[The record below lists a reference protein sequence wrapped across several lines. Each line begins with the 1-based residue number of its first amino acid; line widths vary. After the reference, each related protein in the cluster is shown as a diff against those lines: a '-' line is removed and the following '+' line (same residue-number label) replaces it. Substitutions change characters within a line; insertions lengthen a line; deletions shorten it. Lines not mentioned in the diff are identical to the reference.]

1 MVSRLED
8 YALLSDCR
16 SAALVARDGSVD
28 WLTIG
33 RFDNPACFAALL
45 GDEDNGHWRLA
56 PEGIRS
62 TTRSYHDGSLVLE
75 TVHTTDTG
83 TVAVVDTLV
92 MGDTPRLVR
101 LVEGRS
107 GEVAMTSVLRIRC
120 DYGSVVPWVH
130 RTDRG
135 LVALSGPDGFVLRGP
150 VSHRGERLSSV
161 AEFTVRGGD
170 RAGFEL
176 AWYPSCEMAPD
187 PCDPATE
194 IERTEQ
200 HWAEWSKD
208 FGYDGAWRDEVF
220 ASLVVLKGLTYGRT
234 GAIVAAP
241 TTSLPELPG
250 GSRNWD
256 YRFCW
261 LRDATFTLLAFL
273 QAGYEQEAV
282 AWRDWLVRAVAGL
295 PEKVQILYGIEG
307 ERRLPELELD
317 WLPGYAGSRPVRVG
331 NAAAGQL
338 QLDVYGEVMDALHQA
353 RAHGVAS
360 ERAVEIQKVLLDALE
375 GRWNQPDQGI
385 WEVRS
390 DPRHFTYSKVMAW
403 LAFERAAMGSER
415 WGLFGDPARWR
426 AIADTVKTDVL
437 AHAVDDRGVFTQ
449 SYGSTALDAANL
461 IIPQIGFLPADDP
474 RVVNTVEAIE
484 RELTVNGFVRRYLP
498 DQTADGV
505 DGNEG
510 AFLLCT
516 FWLANCLSLI
526 GRRDD
531 AVERFEHL
539 LTLRNDVGLLAE
551 EVDTRTEAPLGN
563 FPQAFSHV
571 ALVGT
576 AATLCAR
583 STGPV
588 HHRSGAAQ
596 PTPVHDAPSEPT
608 EGAPWNSA

>member
-1 MVSRLED
+1 MVSRIED

-16 SAALVARDGSVD
+16 SAALVARDGSID

-45 GDEDNGHWRLA
+45 GDDDNGHWQLA
-56 PEGIRS
+56 PRDVRS
-62 TTRSYHDGSLVLE
+62 TTRSYRNGTLVLE
-75 TVHTTDTG
+75 TLHDTDTG
-83 TVAVVDTLV
+83 TIAVIDALAMT
-92 MGDTPRLVR
+92 DAPRLIRV
-101 LVEGRS
+101 VEGRR
-107 GEVAMTSVLRIRC
+107 GTVDVRSVFRLRT
-120 DYGSVVPWVH
+120 DYGSIVPWVQS
-130 RTDRG
+130 TDEG
-135 LVALSGPDGFVLRGP
+135 LVAIAGPDGFVIRGP
-150 VSHRGERLSSV
+150 VAHRGEDLSSV
-161 AEFTVRGGD
+161 SDFTVHDGD
-170 RAGFEL
+170 RLGFEL
-176 AWYPSCEMAPD
+176 TWFPSCERHPD
-187 PCDPATE
+187 PIDPGVAIEDTE
-194 IERTEQ
+194 RVWRQ
-200 HWAEWSKD
+200 WSKD
-208 FGYDGAWRDEVF
+208 FSYDGAWRDEVSD
-220 ASLVVLKGLTYGRT
+220 SLVVLKGLTYSRS

-241 TTSLPELPG
+241 TTSLPEMPG

-317 WLPGYAGSRPVRVG
+317 WLSGYAGSRPVRIG
-331 NAAAGQL
+331 NGAAGQM

-375 GRWNQPDQGI
+375 GRWHQPDQGI

-390 DPRHFTYSKVMAW
+390 EPRHFTYSKVMAW
-403 LAFERAAMGSER
+403 LAFERAAKGSEE

-426 AIADTVKTDVL
+426 ALADEIKADVL
-437 AHAVDDRGVFTQ
+437 HQAVDERGVITQ
-449 SYGSTALDAANL
+449 AYGSTALDAATL
-461 IIPQIGFLPADDP
+461 IIPQIGFLPADDE

-484 RELTVNGFVRRYLP
+484 RELTQNGFVRRYLP
-498 DQTADGV
+498 EAAPDGV
-505 DGNEG
+505 EGSEG

-531 AVERFEHL
+531 AVERFHRL
-539 LTLRNDVGLLAE
+539 LALRNDVGLLAE
-551 EVDTRTEAPLGN
+551 EVDVNTAAPLGN

-576 AATLCAR
+576 AQTLCAKT
-583 STGPV
+583 TGPI
-588 HHRSGAAQ
+588 HHRTKA
-596 PTPVHDAPSEPT
+596 T
-608 EGAPWNSA
+608 ER